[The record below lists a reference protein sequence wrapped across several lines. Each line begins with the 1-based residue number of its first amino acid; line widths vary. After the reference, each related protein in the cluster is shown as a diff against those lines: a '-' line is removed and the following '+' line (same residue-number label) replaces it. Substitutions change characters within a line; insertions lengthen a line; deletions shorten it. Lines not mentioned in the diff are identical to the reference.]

1 MRSIAQE
8 GVHQVSTRSA
18 GVSTRASLGRLTSTQ
33 VAALRPSATKR
44 DISDSAVPGLV
55 LRIGI
60 SGAKYWLF
68 RFKLKGASS
77 RISLGAFPSVSLA
90 EARAAALENRDLL
103 ARGIDP
109 RKAQRPHRR
118 RASAQLPISEAPRTQ
133 AAVAA
138 PSSSKPRRSLQQPPA
153 APAFTKPLPSLP
165 RPPAGDKHSV
175 HFLAYEYIEGYVRP
189 NREDPRYAVRILEKD
204 VLTEWQ
210 GRDARTITARE
221 VVELLDKIVARGSP
235 VMANRTADILGQMF
249 KYGVHRSIVDDSP
262 VKLLFKPGGKEK
274 SRKRVLNQTEL
285 TVFVTKLDE
294 ACRSEQKRHILMV
307 LLLTL
312 QRRGELGLAEWK
324 DFDFDAKTW
333 RIPDEH
339 AKNRRGHLV
348 PLSDWAV
355 EELQALK
362 GMAGNSRFVIP
373 SSRGNKP
380 ANPKLITRSVA
391 RSLPRFQKIGID
403 TFRPHD
409 LRRTGRTELAR
420 LGVSKH
426 IAERVLDQSKD
437 VIEGTY
443 DLNEYLDEK
452 RTALTAWAQRL
463 AKLREQQAHK
473 HTGQQT
479 SPHVGRKRT
488 SSTTRSTAHG

>member
-1 MRSIAQE
+1 MRGIAQE
-8 GVHQVSTRSA
+8 GVHQVSTRPA

-33 VAALRPSATKR
+33 IAALRPGATKR

-68 RFKLKGASS
+68 RFKLKGRSS
-77 RISLGAFPSVSLA
+77 RIALGAFPSVSLA
-90 EARAAALENRDLL
+90 QARAAALENRDLL
-103 ARGIDP
+103 ERGIDP
-109 RKAQRPHRR
+109 RKAQRSNRR
-118 RASAQLPISEAPRTQ
+118 QPSAQVLTSD
-133 AAVAA
+133 AARAESATAA
-138 PSSSKPRRSLQQPPA
+138 PSSIKLRRSLPHPPA
-153 APAFTKPLPSLP
+153 APASIKPGPSLP
-165 RPPAGDKHSV
+165 RPPADDKHSV
-175 HFLAYEYIEGYVRP
+175 HFLAYEYIEGYVRS
-189 NREDPRYAVRILEKD
+189 NREDPGYAVRVLEKD
-204 VLTEWQ
+204 VLTEWE

-249 KYGVHRSIVDDSP
+249 KYGVHRSILDDSP

-274 SRKRVLNQTEL
+274 SRKRVLSQTEL
-285 TVFVTKLDE
+285 TAFVTKLDE
-294 ACRSEQKRHILMV
+294 ACRSEQKRHVLMV

-312 QRRGELGLAEWK
+312 QRRSELGLAQWK

-339 AKNRRGHLV
+339 AKNRRGHIV
-348 PLSDWAV
+348 PLSDWAI

-362 GMAGNSRFVIP
+362 DVAGNSKFVVP

-403 TFRPHD
+403 AFRPHD

-426 IAERVLDQSKD
+426 IAERVLNHSKD

-443 DLNEYLDEK
+443 DLYEYLDEK
-452 RTALTAWAQRL
+452 RTALNAWAQRL
-463 AKLREQQAHK
+463 AKLRERRSQ
-473 HTGQQT
+473 HTGDQA
-479 SPHVGRKRT
+479 SAHVVRKRT
-488 SSTTRSTAHG
+488 SSPPRSTAHG